1 MHLKY
6 KYWYF
11 QKALSDKFCNE
22 VVAYGNQQRE
32 EIGFVGNINKSNFK
46 TLDKKTKKFF
56 NQKRI
61 SNVAWLDDPWVMR
74 QVLPFVYEANKNA
87 GWNFQL
93 EGSETAQFTKY
104 KLNQFYDWHC
114 DENIEPYK
122 NGTIRKLSV
131 TCSLSDPNDY
141 EGGRLQFDYR
151 NEDKLSKK
159 NFITCEEILPK
170 GSIVVFP
177 SFIWHRVMPVTKGTR
192 YSLVIWNLGR
202 PYI

>member
-1 MHLKY
+1 MNLKY

-11 QKALSDKFCNE
+11 QKALSDKFCDE

-32 EIGFVGNINKSNFK
+32 EIGFVGNINNSNFK

-56 NQKRI
+56 NKKRT
-61 SNVAWLDDPWVMR
+61 SNVSWLDDPWIMKE
-74 QVLPFVYEANKNA
+74 VLPFVNEANKSA

-93 EGSETAQFTKY
+93 EGCETAQFTKY
-104 KLNQFYDWHC
+104 KINQFYDWHF

-151 NEDKLSKK
+151 DADKVSNK